1 MTSARSL
8 RLLSNGSNWCFTLA
22 LFLFL
27 ISCSS
32 TTTSSARTKV
42 IKPEKKVVEV
52 EEVIIPVDTIAWT
65 VVSED
70 EFPPI
75 ETTAKVASY
84 GLERVEKDEYR
95 IALLLPMKIKQ
106 DIPSL
111 DAINRKFADFYAG
124 IKMAAQSDHDV
135 RAQVDVY
142 YTDREEGKL
151 DQILSELQFN
161 LPDVIIASYSSNLIK
176 KTAAFGAANRI
187 PVISPWKSSTTIASA
202 NVFYLQMRPS
212 IEHYYKRIIEHVSQ
226 NYLKEEVRIVQRL
239 DGSDRSKTRLLHK
252 VQEEISEL
260 PINKPYEVFDVE
272 LDSLMNAEAS
282 VFDTALVQDV
292 KAFIVPHY
300 NSTDESF
307 VYTCLRK
314 MYGEKLGRDFQVYT
328 MPVALNSER
337 IDINLLK
344 NLSVRTAEFRFPN
357 KENTEVQ
364 EFRKSFFETNGLLPQ
379 EDAYYG
385 YDLMSFILQGL
396 SSNGQYFHYF
406 MAGEDIDLMQMNI
419 HIQPFYKSEDKDY
432 PDFMVNDHLYIIE
445 YVDDHFEVKDIR

>member
-1 MTSARSL
+1 MISVRSL
-8 RLLSNGSNWCFTLA
+8 RQLSNGSNWCFTLA
-22 LFLFL
+22 LLFVL
-27 ISCSS
+27 TSCSS
-32 TTTSSARTKV
+32 PTTSTARTKV
-42 IKPEKKVVEV
+42 IKPEKKTTTVE
-52 EEVIIPVDTIAWT
+52 EEVIPIDTIAWT
-65 VVSED
+65 VVSE
-70 EFPPI
+70 EEYPPI
-75 ETTAKVASY
+75 ETDAKVAAY
-84 GLERVEKDEYR
+84 GLEKIAKDEYR

-111 DAINRKFADFYAG
+111 NAINRKFADFYTG
-124 IKMAAQSDHDV
+124 IKMAAQDDHDV

-142 YTDREEGKL
+142 YTDREEAKL
-151 DQILSELQFN
+151 DEILSELQYN
-161 LPDVIIASYSSNLIK
+161 MPDVIVASYASKLIA
-176 KTAAFGAANRI
+176 KTAAFGAVNRI
-187 PVISPWKSSTTIASA
+187 PVISPWSSNPKITTE

-212 IEHYYKRIIEHVSQ
+212 IEQYYTGIIKHVQQ
-226 NYLKEEVRIVQRL
+226 NYLKDEVRIVQRL
-239 DGSDRSKTRLLHK
+239 DGSDRAKIRLLHK
-252 VQEEISEL
+252 VQEELSEL
-260 PINKPYEVFDVE
+260 PVITPYETFDVE

-282 VFDTALVQDV
+282 VFDTALVQEV

-300 NSTDESF
+300 NRTDESF

-328 MPVALNSER
+328 MPVALNAES
-337 IDINLLK
+337 IDVNLLK

-357 KENTEVQ
+357 KQNSEVQ
-364 EFRKSFFETNGLLPQ
+364 QFRKSFFETNGLLPQ

-406 MAGEDIDLMQMNI
+406 MAGEDINLMQMDV
-419 HIQPFYKSEDKDY
+419 HIQPFFKSDDQDY